1 MCVDK
6 NKNEKKQ
13 KKNYSENPERGIQAK
28 TQKVWLHRPLRKI
41 PQYFQSDNNL
51 RIS

>member
-6 NKNEKKQ
+6 NKNEKK

-28 TQKVWLHRPLRKI
+28 TQKV
-41 PQYFQSDNNL
+41 
-51 RIS
+51 

>member
-6 NKNEKKQ
+6 NKNEK

-28 TQKVWLHRPLRKI
+28 TQKV
-41 PQYFQSDNNL
+41 
-51 RIS
+51 

>member
-6 NKNEKKQ
+6 KKKTK

-28 TQKVWLHRPLRKI
+28 TQKVQLHRPLGKI
-41 PQYFQSDNNL
+41 PQYFQSANNL
-51 RIS
+51 RIL